1 MGIRH
6 PPLEHIEPECCG
18 YNNMELGERFQES
31 NWAETHLLLSAPPW
45 SQSHGRHPSMSLLR
59 PQCSGCR
66 RKHHQH
72 CNLLQTQIHL
82 TQRHIFKHSP
92 QASPDCPTTH
102 EYCSPGCRSTPTSS
116 NTPSLPALLPPCCQG
131 QKSHTWGSGYLCR
144 VQPLQGCY
152 SATCLLDRQTD
163 RQTCLV
169 FPCSSVLDK
178 TFSVFV
184 QTHPV
189 I

>member
-18 YNNMELGERFQES
+18 YNNTELGERFQES

-102 EYCSPGCRSTPTSS
+102 EYCSLVVG
-116 NTPSLPALLPPCCQG
+116 LPPQAPTPLPYLLS
-131 QKSHTWGSGYLCR
+131 SHLVAKGKRATHGAVGICVGYSPCR
-144 VQPLQGCY
+144 AATLQLACWI
-152 SATCLLDRQTD
+152 DRQTD
-163 RQTCLV
+163 RLV
-169 FPCSSVLDK
+169 WF
-178 TFSVFV
+178 FHAV
-184 QTHPV
+184 QC
-189 I
+189 